1 MDINLTLLGQ
11 MITFA
16 IFVWF
21 TMKFVWPPIVKAMKD
36 RQDKIAAGLAAAE
49 QGEQA
54 LQVARHEIADQLK
67 EAKTDAAKIFE
78 QAHQRSMHIIEE
90 AKSQARE
97 EGERLLKLAQEEI
110 KREYSQARNRFRE
123 TIAHIASDGAEKI
136 LGQKIDQASNDRLI
150 DDLMVKLDAQN
161 AKTHSG

>member
-21 TMKFVWPPIVKAMKD
+21 TMKFIWPPIIKAMKD

-54 LQVARHEIADQLK
+54 LQVAKQQVLDQMK
-67 EAKTDAAKIFE
+67 VAKDEAAKILE
-78 QAHQRSMHIIEE
+78 QAHQRATHIVEE
-90 AKSQARE
+90 AKIQARQ
-97 EGERLLKLAQEEI
+97 EGDRLVQLAQDEI
-110 KREYSQARNRFRE
+110 KREYHQVKADLLKQ
-123 TIAHIASDGAEKI
+123 IAGIATAGAEKI
-136 LGQKIDQASNDRLI
+136 LNREVDHASNDRLVDELI
-150 DDLMVKLDAQN
+150 N
-161 AKTHSG
+161 EI

>member
-16 IFVWF
+16 IFIWF

-54 LQVARHEIADQLK
+54 LQVAKQQIAGEMQEVK
-67 EAKTDAAKIFE
+67 AEGAKILE
-78 QAHQRSMHIIEE
+78 QAHQRALHIIEE
-90 AKSQARE
+90 AKAQAQQ
-97 EGERLLKLAQEEI
+97 EGDRLVQLAQDEI
-110 KREYSQARNRFRE
+110 KRQYTQARADLIRQMGS
-123 TIAHIASDGAEKI
+123 IAAAGAEKI
-136 LGQKIDQASNDRLI
+136 LGREVDKASNDRLI
-150 DDLMVKLDAQN
+150 DELVEKM
-161 AKTHSG
+161 

>member
-36 RQDKIAAGLAAAE
+36 RQDKISAGLAAAE

-54 LQVARHEIADQLK
+54 LQVAKQQVSDQMK
-67 EAKTDAAKIFE
+67 VTKDEVAKILE
-78 QAHQRSMHIIEE
+78 QAHQRAAHIIEE
-90 AKSQARE
+90 AKGQAKQ
-97 EGERLLKLAQEEI
+97 EGERIVQLAQDEI
-110 KREYSQARNRFRE
+110 KREYHQAKADLLKQIAGIA
-123 TIAHIASDGAEKI
+123 TIGAEKI
-136 LGQKIDQASNDRLI
+136 LKREIDQASNDHLVDELI
-150 DDLMVKLDAQN
+150 GKL
-161 AKTHSG
+161 

>member
-16 IFVWF
+16 IFIWF

-54 LQVARHEIADQLK
+54 LQVAKQQIAGEMQAVK
-67 EAKTDAAKIFE
+67 VEGAKILE
-78 QAHQRSMHIIEE
+78 QAHQRALHIIEE
-90 AKSQARE
+90 AKVQAQQ
-97 EGERLLKLAQEEI
+97 EGDRLVQLAQDEI
-110 KREYSQARNRFRE
+110 KRQYTEARADLIRQMAS
-123 TIAHIASDGAEKI
+123 IAAAGAEKI
-136 LGQKIDQASNDRLI
+136 LGREVDKASNDRLI
-150 DDLMVKLDAQN
+150 DELVENM
-161 AKTHSG
+161 